1 MICGMTLLNYYYRN
15 TKSKWYIKYGS
26 RILFTGICYI
36 PQISIYT
43 NKNIN
48 IYVIY
53 VLGSAFP
60 MFIYGFMLFSI
71 NYILT
76 IELHLANDDLYIS
89 FPKVDKNDEYIL
101 GETNN

>member
-1 MICGMTLLNYYYRN
+1 
-15 TKSKWYIKYGS
+15 
-26 RILFTGICYI
+26 
-36 PQISIYT
+36 
-43 NKNIN
+43 
-48 IYVIY
+48 
-53 VLGSAFP
+53 

-76 IELHLANDDLYIS
+76 IELHLAKDDLYIS